1 MAAYD
6 KFGAFYDAIMGDRKQ
21 ATEYLQE
28 LIRKANPRAKRI
40 LELGCGTGSVL
51 KHLAANYDV
60 WGLDLSKKMLS
71 LAKRKVPQARL
82 SHQEMVRFSL
92 PGHFDVIFCVFD
104 SINHVLDFRGWKQ
117 LFANVSQHLTEKG
130 VFIFDINT
138 QRKLD
143 RLIAEPAWV
152 HEFGDNLLIMR
163 VTAAPKHGSNW
174 NIKVFERTAPT
185 RYLLHEENIQEV
197 SFPVHDIVAAIRPH
211 FRDVQIIDS
220 SRKRP
225 SLKSERLYFVCEKSS

>member
-6 KFGAFYDAIMGDRKQ
+6 KFGTFYDAIMGDRKQ
-21 ATEYLQE
+21 ETEYLQK

-40 LELGCGTGSVL
+40 LELACGTGSVL

-71 LAKRKVPQARL
+71 LAKRKVPHARL
-82 SHQEMVRFSL
+82 SHQDMVKFRL

-117 LFANVSQHLTEKG
+117 LFTKVSHHLTERG

-152 HEFGDNLLIMR
+152 HEFGGNLLIMR
-163 VTAAPKHGSNW
+163 VTAATKHNSNW
-174 NIKVFERTAPT
+174 NIKVLERTAPT

-197 SFPVHDIVAAIRPH
+197 SFPVRDIVAVLRPH
-211 FRDVQIIDS
+211 FRHVRVIDS
-220 SRKRP
+220 YRNRP